1 MEDSLITVKE
11 VSDYLKLKD
20 QTVYLLARQ
29 KKIPSL
35 KIGGSLRFKKSQID
49 AWLLAK
55 PKKNS
60 AKAGRSK
67 VLIVDDEEEV
77 QDFLASCMQAA
88 GCEQVDTA
96 ATGEAALGLSVQQSY
111 DLVTLDL
118 RMPGASGMDVI
129 SVIRGMM
136 PGAVIAIV
144 SGYTEEVTKSAREYA
159 GVVLSK
165 PVRLET
171 VHQLVALTRELT
183 EKRDAIRR
191 FGK

>member
-1 MEDSLITVKE
+1 M
-11 VSDYLKLKD
+11 
-20 QTVYLLARQ
+20 
-29 KKIPSL
+29 
-35 KIGGSLRFKKSQID
+35 
-49 AWLLAK
+49 
-55 PKKNS
+55 
-60 AKAGRSK
+60 K
-67 VLIVDDEEEV
+67 VLIVDDEGEV

-159 GVVLSK
+159 DVVLSK

-183 EKRDAIRR
+183 EKRDAIQR